1 MTDAKRKAGRQSLWR
16 PEYVEHVR
24 KMALLGWTEKEIAK
38 NLKIA
43 LSTFSYWKNQ
53 HPELLEALRNREIAD
68 AEVLN
73 AIYQAAIGQKITT
86 QKVIG
91 KGESQRVVEVV
102 EHIPP
107 NVMAGMYWL
116 NNRQRSRFSRNPD
129 PITDP
134 DEPLPQSVSVTV
146 QDASA
151 NDADAK

>member
-38 NLKIA
+38 NLQVS
-43 LSTFSYWKNQ
+43 LSTFNNWKRDY
-53 HPELLEALRNREIAD
+53 PDLLEALRHKDIAD

-73 AIYQAAIGQKITT
+73 AIYKAAING
-86 QKVIG
+86 
-91 KGESQRVVEVV
+91 
-102 EHIPP
+102 

-116 NNRQRSRFSRNPD
+116 NNRQRTRFSRNPD

-134 DEPLPQSVSVTV
+134 DEPLPQSVKVTV
-146 QDASA
+146 EDASV
-151 NDADAK
+151 NDAKAE